1 MYPAMLHS
9 IPLATFASLIAP
21 FGGFFASGFKRAF
34 KIKVQENNVLS
45 LWYFQYQVY
54 LHLLLYNV
62 SMYVHVAVSSIV
74 IGSAYMTNLWESN
87 YKDDTSLETMYEIL

>member
-34 KIKVQENNVLS
+34 KIKVQENNVKFLS
-45 LWYFQYQVY
+45 
-54 LHLLLYNV
+54 
-62 SMYVHVAVSSIV
+62 YVHIKAT
-74 IGSAYMTNLWESN
+74 YM
-87 YKDDTSLETMYEIL
+87 YYYYTMYPCMYMWLCQVL